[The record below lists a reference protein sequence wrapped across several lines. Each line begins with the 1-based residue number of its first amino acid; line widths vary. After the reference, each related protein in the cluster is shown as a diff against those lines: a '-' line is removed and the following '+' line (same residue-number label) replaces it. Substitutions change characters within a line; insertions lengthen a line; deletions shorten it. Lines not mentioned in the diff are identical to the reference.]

1 MAGDRPAYRVN
12 VARGQAEWSFSLMF
26 PAAVA
31 VVDAELG
38 ILLRLTYYIG
48 AKAVRRHEFWD
59 ITTETGGFQVD
70 LPAGL
75 PTVEETGPFD
85 DFKHAGH
92 AGPPRPASIPL
103 NLAGLVARHAAAEA
117 ARAARN
123 LWRRVDTRGPH
134 NDV

>member
-12 VARGQAEWSFSLMF
+12 VARGRAAWSFSLMF

-38 ILLRLTYYIG
+38 IVLRLTYYIG
-48 AKAVRRHEFWD
+48 AKAVQQHELRD
-59 ITTETGGFQVD
+59 ITSGTGGFQVD

-85 DFKHAGH
+85 DFRHAD
-92 AGPPRPASIPL
+92 PPRPASIPL
-103 NLAGLVARHAAAEA
+103 NIAGLVARHAAAEA
-117 ARAARN
+117 ARAVRN
-123 LWRRVDTRGPH
+123 LWRRVDTRAPH
-134 NDV
+134 SDV